1 MDEVASGR
9 IGTMVGSE
17 TLSLG
22 LMSQL
27 STDQRIRMQ
36 VAAESHYWFFH
47 LYLSRYVKHETAPFQ
62 QEIFALTQDPNLKH
76 VCIVAFR
83 GSGKSTI
90 VTLSYPIWAVLG
102 IQQKKFV
109 LILSQTQAQAKMH
122 LINIK
127 REFESNEILR
137 KDFGPLEETSDEW
150 GSTSLVLTK
159 YGARI
164 SAASSDQSIRGIRH
178 GENRPDLIIADDVE
192 DMMSTKTREGRNKT
206 FDWFTGEVLPVGDQ
220 GTKIVTVGNLLHEDS
235 LLMRLK
241 ERIAKDE
248 IDGTYREWPIVQA
261 GESLWPGKY
270 PDHASLN
277 VLRRSVGNRIAW
289 EREYLLRI
297 IPDEDQVIDARW
309 IQYYDE
315 LPPKN
320 KENEYINSF
329 LSVDLAISQSATA
342 DYTAIILI
350 HVYGY
355 KPEDRSYYIDKRF
368 VNKKLTHMATLDT
381 IATMYAGL
389 NSDSDQKPRVLVE
402 QVQYQAAVVEQL
414 KDRDVK
420 TKGIKIHSD
429 KRARLQLA
437 SALFEQGKVYF
448 PKDPI
453 VAPIIHQLVGFGV
466 EKHDDLADAVS
477 MGLNYIQTNVK
488 WEVVF
493 GFGFIG
499 GTDDELHEFYG
510 IRYRDE
516 EKKKG

>member
-1 MDEVASGR
+1 MVTTTQPLDISPEVF
-9 IGTMVGSE
+9 
-17 TLSLG
+17 
-22 LMSQL
+22 SQIN
-27 STDQRIRMQ
+27 TNRRIRMT

-62 QEIFALTQDPNLKH
+62 KEMFALTQDNDLKH
-76 VCIVAFR
+76 IAIVAFR

-102 IQQKKFV
+102 VQQKKFV

-127 REFESNEILR
+127 REFETNEILR

-164 SAASSDQSIRGIRH
+164 SAASTDQSIRGIRH

-220 GTKIVTVGNLLHEDS
+220 GTKVVTVGNLLHEDS

-261 GESLWPGKY
+261 GQSLWPGKY
-270 PDHASLN
+270 PDKASLN
-277 VLRRSVGNRIAW
+277 VLRRSVANKIAW
-289 EREYLLRI
+289 EREYMLRI
-297 IPDEDQVIDARW
+297 VPDEDQVIDARW
-309 IQYYDE
+309 IQYYE
-315 LPPKN
+315 NLPEKTTA
-320 KENEYINSF
+320 NEYINSF
-329 LSVDLAISQSATA
+329 MSVDLAISQSATA
-342 DYTAIILI
+342 DYTAIIQI
-350 HVYGY
+350 HVYGH
-355 KPEDRSYYIDKRF
+355 KPEERRYYVDRKFI
-368 VNKKLTHMATLDT
+368 NKKMTHMETLDT
-381 IATMYAGL
+381 IAAMYFAL
-389 NSDSDQKPRVLVE
+389 NSDSEERPRVLVE
-402 QVQYQAAVVEQL
+402 QVQYQAAVLEQL
-414 KDRDVK
+414 EDRGIK
-420 TKGIKIHSD
+420 SKGIKIHAD

-437 SALFEQGKVYF
+437 SSLFEQGMVYF
-448 PKDPI
+448 PKDSA

-466 EKHDDLADAVS
+466 EKHDDLADAMS

-488 WEVVF
+488 WEIVF

-499 GTDDELHEFYG
+499 GMDDELHEFYG

-516 EKKKG
+516 QKKRG